1 MIEVERQLMEILKE
15 AIEMEKDSQSHFKR
29 GAELET
35 HPEIRE
41 MFLQLMAEEKQHEQ
55 ILMKRYIEVKKRL
68 GLKVMESQDG

>member
-15 AIEMEKDSQSHFKR
+15 AIEKEKDSQNHFKR

-35 HPEIRE
+35 QPEIRE
-41 MFLQLMAEEKQHEQ
+41 MFLQLMAEEKEHEK
-55 ILMKRYIEVKKRL
+55 ILLKRYIEVKKRL